1 MDWLD
6 TALAKRDGERARA
19 ALGTMNFGRRTT
31 AREATRIV
39 HAALERGVLVFD
51 TANAYEDGESERI
64 LGEALRTRPEPSIV
78 VTKVGARRVRGRPEG
93 LAPSVLRGAAL
104 ESRSRLGRDALDVL
118 LLHQPDPQTPLRE
131 TLGELSALAREGVV
145 RAWGLSNFAS
155 WQILDATHLAEAL
168 ELPRP
173 RLAQQLYN
181 LLVRELEVE
190 YLPFARA
197 FGLHTAVYNPLAGGL
212 LRAELGSSRF
222 RKNRLYVERYFTERL
237 RAEAAAYDS
246 IARDAG
252 LDLATLAVRFLDAN
266 RDVDSVVLGPATLE
280 QLEGSLGA
288 LEAPLLD
295 PAVLASCAAQHARY
309 LGTTAHYA
317 RVQ

>member
-6 TALAKRDGERARA
+6 TALAKRDDERACA
-19 ALGTMNFGRRTT
+19 ALGTMNFGRRTP

-51 TANAYEDGESERI
+51 TANAYESGESERV
-64 LGEALRTRPEPSIV
+64 LGEALRARPEPSIV
-78 VTKVGARRVRGRPEG
+78 VTKLGARRAEGQPEG
-93 LAPSVLRGAAL
+93 LAPSVLRRAAL
-104 ESRSRLGRDALDVL
+104 ESRSRLARDALDVL
-118 LLHQPDPQTPLRE
+118 LLHQPDPRTPLRE
-131 TLGELSALAREGVV
+131 TLGELSALMREGVV
-145 RAWGLSNFAS
+145 RAWGVSNFAS
-155 WQILDATHLAEAL
+155 WQILDAMHLAEGL

-173 RLAQQLYN
+173 RVAQQLYN

-197 FGLHTAVYNPLAGGL
+197 FGIHTAVYNPLAGGL

-222 RKNRLYVERYFTERL
+222 RKNRLYVERYFTDRL
-237 RAEAAAYDS
+237 RAEAAAYDA

-252 LDLATLAVRFLDAN
+252 LDLATLALRFLGAN
-266 RDVDSVVLGPATLE
+266 RDIDSVVLGPATLD
-280 QLEGSLGA
+280 QLEASLGA
-288 LEAPLLD
+288 IEASPLD
-295 PAVLASCAAQHARY
+295 PAVVAACAAQHARY

-317 RVQ
+317 RIH